1 MAGHVLIGTSSWTDP
16 TLVKDGHFYPPDA
29 KSAEKRLRFYAS
41 QFPIVEVDST
51 YYFPPS
57 ESNSVL
63 WIERTPPEFTFN
75 IKAYSLLTN
84 HPTKRESLYKDLQ
97 DAAPA
102 DKKNVYREQ
111 LPDEAVEE
119 VWQRFRDAL
128 MPLHSAGKL
137 GAVLFQFPQWFVI
150 SKKSKAYIEE
160 VAERLPDYRVAVEF
174 RHKSWMEERNVEETL
189 SLPLRAESAV
199 RVRGHAAGVRLVGA
213 AGRRRDGRRHRDG
226 AVPRARQGGL
236 GQEEHPGRGSGSGT
250 TTRATEL
257 EEWVP
262 KMESL
267 AGRGARDSRPDEQL
281 LSGLRGPERPR
292 ARRPPRP
299 RPRRVISPG
308 EPPSPRRSRRPTS
321 SGAPGPG
328 GCSRPHRRGRTGPS
342 GTRCLPW
349 C

>member
-1 MAGHVLIGTSSWTDP
+1 MTDAERILIGTSSWTDP

-29 KSAEKRLRFYAS
+29 KSAENRLRFYAS

-97 DAAPA
+97 GSAPA

-111 LPDEAVEE
+111 LPDEAVDE

-150 SKKSKAYIEE
+150 SKRSKAYIDE

-189 SLPLRAESAV
+189 SFLSERNLPYVCVDMPQGFDSSLPPVAAATADDIAMV
-199 RVRGHAAGVRLVGA
+199 RFH
-213 AGRRRDGRRHRDG
+213 GRDKEVWAKKNIPASERFRYDY
-226 AVPRARQGGL
+226 
-236 GQEEHPGRGSGSGT
+236 
-250 TTRATEL
+250 TRTEL

-262 KMESL
+262 KVESL
-267 AGRGARDSRPDEQL
+267 AAEVRETHVLMNNCYQDYAVRSARELGDL
-281 LSGLRGPERPR
+281 LDLDL
-292 ARRPPRP
+292 
-299 RPRRVISPG
+299 G
-308 EPPSPRRSRRPTS
+308 E
-321 SGAPGPG
+321 
-328 GCSRPHRRGRTGPS
+328 
-342 GTRCLPW
+342 
-349 C
+349 